1 MPNSLLAAL
10 RPAAATDTPLRRV
23 SEWTGLA
30 GLLIFALF
38 SLFSIA
44 PANLGLA
51 LMLVALLISPD
62 AWRRLWR
69 EPLFWL
75 SLATVG
81 YIALRAVA
89 ASAEFEGIGK
99 TISNQAKDWAWL
111 FLFAIPGWWM
121 SRAPQRIL
129 LGLGLM
135 LGGFALGI
143 LSSLDSDTLGQ
154 LAHGLRSG
162 LHFGKPIIFGFDCA
176 VALLALV
183 SLLHYLLSPAASR
196 RHRRRWLL
204 IALAGFA
211 LLLFLQGL
219 VVSQS
224 RGVWLAFL
232 VALPF
237 TLFLLFRGR
246 QPGVPRGRATL
257 AIIAGGVVL
266 VILALALNW
275 NTIKE
280 RLAFENREL
289 GIVVSQGLEQAP
301 LGSATYRLHLWR
313 FGIGKWLERPLLG
326 WGPGTTYAQI
336 AAEDSPGLKNPDGSS
351 FDHLHNAYLELL
363 FQLGLVGAALVAA
376 IALLLLRRCL
386 RGFRSGAIAK
396 PLYAFLLGNF
406 VLIAVYSLTDFRHL
420 HWNWRFY
427 WMMLAGAVFA
437 LQLLAAPAR
446 GETQRDA
453 PRPPSP

>member
-1 MPNSLLAAL
+1 MPHSLLNAL
-10 RPAAATDTPLRRV
+10 RPAASADTALHRI

-51 LMLVALLISPD
+51 LMLLALLLSPD
-62 AWRRLWR
+62 AWRRIWR

-81 YIALRAVA
+81 YIALRAA
-89 ASAEFEGIGK
+89 TASAEFEGIGK

-111 FLFAIPGWWM
+111 FLFVIPGWWM
-121 SRAPQRIL
+121 SRAPQRL
-129 LGLGLM
+129 LIGLALM
-135 LGGFALGI
+135 FGGFALGI
-143 LSSLDSDTLGQ
+143 LVSLDRETLDQ
-154 LAHGLRSG
+154 LMHGLRSG

-176 VALLALV
+176 AALLALV
-183 SLLHYLLSPAASR
+183 SLLAYLMTPAAPR
-196 RHRRRWLL
+196 RGRWLL
-204 IALAGFA
+204 IALAGFG

-237 TLFLLFRGR
+237 TLFLLFRGGPR
-246 QPGVPRGRATL
+246 SAARGKGPLVITGVA
-257 AIIAGGVVL
+257 AGL
-266 VILALALNW
+266 VILALAMNW
-275 NTIKE
+275 STIRE
-280 RLAFENREL
+280 RLAFEHREL
-289 GIVVSQGLEQAP
+289 GIVVNQGLEQAP
-301 LGSATYRLHLWR
+301 LGSSTYRLHLWR

-336 AAEDSPGLKNPDGSS
+336 AAEESLGLKNPDGSS

-363 FQLGLVGAALVAA
+363 FQLGLVGAALVGA
-376 IALLLLRRCL
+376 IVLLLLRSCL
-386 RGFRSGAIAK
+386 RGYRSGAIAK

-427 WMMLAGAVFA
+427 WMMLAGTVFA
-437 LQLLAAPAR
+437 LQLLAAPAGKPR
-446 GETQRDA
+446 RDA
-453 PRPPSP
+453 QHPPSP